1 VDARTIAVATAC
13 LGWLVDVIGLTVRGA
28 EVSPVLWGALPAAIT
43 AVLVP
48 FAGEQGY
55 VGRRR
60 ASPKGG
66 A

>member
-13 LGWLVDVIGLTVRGA
+13 MGWLVDVIGLTFRGA
-28 EVSPVLWGALPAAIT
+28 EIGPVVWGALPAAIT

-48 FAGEQGY
+48 FAGERGY

-60 ASPKGG
+60 APAKGG

>member
-1 VDARTIAVATAC
+1 VDARTIAVTTAC
-13 LGWLVDVIGLTVRGA
+13 LGWLVDVIGLTARGMDI
-28 EVSPVLWGALPAAIT
+28 SPVVWAALPGAIT

-48 FAGEQGY
+48 FAGERGY

>member
-13 LGWLVDVIGLTVRGA
+13 VGWLVDVIGLTVRGM
-28 EVSPVLWGALPAAIT
+28 EISPVVWGALPAAIT

-60 ASPKGG
+60 APIKGG